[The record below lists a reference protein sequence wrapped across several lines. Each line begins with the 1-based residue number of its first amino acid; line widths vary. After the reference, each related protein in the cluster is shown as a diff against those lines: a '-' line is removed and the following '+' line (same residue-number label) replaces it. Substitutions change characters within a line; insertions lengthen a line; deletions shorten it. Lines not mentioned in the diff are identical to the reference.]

1 MGGQAGR
8 QAGRQTDRQTHKT
21 TTVTLVHACRGLTSK
36 KYDISVVV
44 YAILLAD
51 VHIDSGYLVVVTK
64 EGSAMHTL
72 LRASRAVWNARARVF
87 YA

>member
-1 MGGQAGR
+1 MGGRAVR

-36 KYDISVVV
+36 KDDISVVV

-64 EGSAMHTL
+64 EGSD
-72 LRASRAVWNARARVF
+72 
-87 YA
+87 